1 MGEGRARLVVDVDI
15 VRVARVANV
24 VVLGLRVVVEIGIL
38 VAVVVVM
45 LVVFRDF
52 QGRFW
57 SLLWAWELDGLVPL
71 GSSAV

>member
-15 VRVARVANV
+15 VRVARV

-38 VAVVVVM
+38 VAVVVV
-45 LVVFRDF
+45 FR
-52 QGRFW
+52 GRFW